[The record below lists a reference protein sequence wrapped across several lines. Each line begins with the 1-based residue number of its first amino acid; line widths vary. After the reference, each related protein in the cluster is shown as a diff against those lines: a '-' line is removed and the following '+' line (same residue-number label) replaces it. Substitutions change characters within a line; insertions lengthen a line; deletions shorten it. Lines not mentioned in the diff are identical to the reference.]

1 MCYNLNKGDGS
12 VAQLERALASGA
24 RSRGFKSP
32 QTRFTLKRE
41 GKTMKV
47 YIDGCEVELVQGD
60 ITEQETEAIVNAAN
74 EELIPGGGV
83 DGAIHRKGG
92 PSILEEI
99 RSKYK
104 RCPTGE
110 AVITK
115 GGNLKAKYVIHTVGP
130 IYKDGKSGEPELLK
144 KAYQSAL
151 KLALDYGLNSVAFP
165 ALSTGAYGYPIK
177 EAAEIALKTVCDF
190 LKKHKAPQKI
200 VFVLWKEEH
209 FQIFAETLKSLI
221 SSKGV

>member
-1 MCYNLNKGDGS
+1 
-12 VAQLERALASGA
+12 
-24 RSRGFKSP
+24 
-32 QTRFTLKRE
+32 
-41 GKTMKV
+41 MKV